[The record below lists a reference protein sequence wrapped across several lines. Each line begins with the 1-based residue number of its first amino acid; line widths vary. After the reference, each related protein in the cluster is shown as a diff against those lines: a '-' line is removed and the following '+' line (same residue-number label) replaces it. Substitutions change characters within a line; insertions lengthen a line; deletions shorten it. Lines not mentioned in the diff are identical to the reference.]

1 MAYQGFI
8 PGKFPTKELNRTR
21 VMEIAQDIWMVEGY
35 LSLNFFFKPPSCN
48 CFILRDKDMVLLV
61 DTGTYPHYREKIL
74 KILEKYRKDGAKHL
88 ILMLTQGHFDH
99 VANND
104 LILEAGYR
112 DVKFLLPE
120 AEVSTLDLYAH
131 WTGEYHE
138 LREYYDTFREMM
150 PMAFPTGVVRIVNRI
165 SQKLAD
171 RLMGSNLRSLFRGI
185 NTMADTA
192 TLLSND
198 SRVKRTFGDV
208 EFLGWEVGRFFAVH
222 DATHSPGHLSFYD
235 PENKVFITGDA
246 TLEINPAFL
255 NSSLNNCIA
264 MMNQYKRFAEQGFVQ
279 LATDSHRSK
288 IGSSMLVEATGEE
301 PMSPLQ
307 LQDTFEGSEQCAAYY
322 SLWESYYRGMKS
334 EVLSILER
342 RGEATVHQLIAD
354 FKASKNPYA
363 RFKVLMKFPRLPSR
377 LDVMVANVL
386 KEANISRRKEG
397 SKTIFMHNGS
407 NAG

>member
-8 PGKFPTKELNRTR
+8 PGSFPTKELNQTR
-21 VMEIAQDIWMVEGY
+21 VMEIAPDIWMIEGY
-35 LSLNFFFKPPSCN
+35 LSMNFFFKPPASN
-48 CFILRDKDMVLLV
+48 CFILRDKDMVLLI

-74 KILEKYRKDGAKHL
+74 KILERYRKGGAKRL

-120 AEVSTLDLYAH
+120 VEASTLDLYTH
-131 WTGEYHE
+131 WTGEYQE

-150 PMAFPTGVVRIVNRI
+150 PMAFPTGIVRIVNGV

-171 RLMGSNLRSLFRGI
+171 RLMASNLRSLFRGI

-198 SRVKRTFGDV
+198 SRVKRKFGDV

-255 NSSLNNCIA
+255 NSSLDNCIT
-264 MMNQYKRFAEQGFVQ
+264 MMNKYRRFAEQGFVQ
-279 LATDSHRSK
+279 LATDAHRSK
-288 IGSSMLVEATGEE
+288 IWSSMLVDSTGEE

-307 LQDTFEGSEQCAAYY
+307 LKDTFEGSEQCAAYY
-322 SLWESYYRGMKS
+322 SLWESYYKGMKS
-334 EVLSILER
+334 EVLTILQR
-342 RGEATVHQLIAD
+342 RGEATVHQLISD
-354 FKASKNPYA
+354 FKVSENPYA
-363 RFKVLMKFPRLPSR
+363 HFKVLMKFPQLPSR

-386 KEANISRRKEG
+386 KEANIPRRKEG
-397 SKTIFMHNGS
+397 SKIIFMHNGS
-407 NAG
+407 HAG